1 MACHFTVVHSFQ
13 SAVAYYKKCL
23 YYCLK
28 SFAKHSPLIS
38 LVFCEILVILIQ
50 IIMSV
55 LSTWCVSTLEF
66 LSKKGM
72 LLSFFQIRQF

>member
-13 SAVAYYKKCL
+13 SAVAYYKECL

-38 LVFCEILVILIQ
+38 LVFCEIWHSHTNTDNNVC
-50 IIMSV
+50 SV
-55 LSTWCVSTLEF
+55 NMVCQHTRVFKQERYAAV
-66 LSKKGM
+66 
-72 LLSFFQIRQF
+72 FFSN